1 MFVLASSASLRR
13 MPAMR
18 SRSDAVART
27 AAAAGL
33 FSSCVSPAVSEPRAT
48 SFSRCP
54 TTICEFRCAR
64 SMPSMRCMAI
74 GNQRRSCGANSSA
87 GSAIIATSVTARS
100 EPG

>member
-1 MFVLASSASLRR
+1 

-18 SRSDAVART
+18 SRSDEVART

-33 FSSCVSPAVSEPRAT
+33 FSSWVSPAVSAPRAT

-54 TTICEFRCAR
+54 TTTWDVRCAM
-64 SMPSMRCMAI
+64 SMPSMRCIAV
-74 GNQRRSCGANSSA
+74 GNQERSCGANSSA

-100 EPG
+100 DPG